1 MENPNEQSQSYIINL
16 LVRYGSL
23 NSIYNEVFETKK
35 LTVSQQRI
43 IYNFHKDFKNTEL
56 FETELLSFFLSDN
69 QTKNPNIVNL
79 LKSKIQSSISLY
91 DENLLFVSK
100 INVYEVCYRYV
111 ENLYKDRIKL
121 LSDCVWEYK
130 KIRRELDGELDSS
143 FLEPISKEK
152 KAGIWIEI
160 KRLEALETKAQGEL
174 DVIYNEWKTEQDI
187 VLKYQQN
194 VFNDIRELGFRFIS
208 IINSCF
214 VELKEIVVEES
225 QMNPKSVD
233 HFNKKKNDK
242 EFKNNEIKEND
253 IFMPNM
259 YVKLLGLEKRLL
271 KEGLLDDNLK
281 WNPTPSHGITALRLV
296 IVFIVRL
303 DTNGYFMSKASD
315 KQKREFFESRY
326 SVEIGQN
333 FEKNKRDKY
342 LDKYLG
348 VYCDYPF

>member
-1 MENPNEQSQSYIINL
+1 MENPNEQTQSYIINL

-69 QTKNPNIVNL
+69 QTKNLNIVNL
-79 LKSKIQSSISLY
+79 LKLKIQSSISLY

-100 INVYEVCYRYV
+100 INVYEVCYYYV
-111 ENLYKDRIKL
+111 EDLYKNRIKL
-121 LSDCVWEYK
+121 ISDRVWEYGK
-130 KIRRELDGELDSS
+130 KRRDLNREI
-143 FLEPISKEK
+143 EPPFWEPLSKEK
-152 KAGIWIEI
+152 EARIRIDL
-160 KRLEALETKAQGEL
+160 KRYEALEIEAKEEL
-174 DVIYNEWKTEQDI
+174 NVIYCESNKDRDEI
-187 VLKYQQN
+187 FKYKKN
-194 VFNDIRELGFRFIS
+194 VFNDLRELGLRFIS

-214 VELKEIVVEES
+214 VELKEIVDEES
-225 QMNPKSVD
+225 QINPKSIGC
-233 HFNKKKNDK
+233 FNKKESNKV
-242 EFKNNEIKEND
+242 FKNNEIKESD
-253 IFMPNM
+253 IFRPNM
-259 YVKLLGLEKRLL
+259 FVKLLGLEKRLL

-281 WNPTPSHGITALRLV
+281 WNPAPSPGITALRLV

-333 FEKNKRDKY
+333 FEENRRDRYLKKY
-342 LDKYLG
+342 HG
-348 VYCDYPF
+348 VYSDYLF